1 MFVDRP
7 DSHKTWKLRQFCMI
21 SIRHKIIF
29 EIFVADRGI
38 LSPLG
43 EFLKRNGRVKR
54 LLPVSWKYLTG
65 DSFERAGGMGFSIV
79 EGRSEVRMHGYAPG
93 RYSRLFRPHSLATN
107 NHLLVGDTSP
117 LHMIGVL
124 PWCRSSSFPS
134 FSNCGP

>member
-93 RYSRLFRPHSLATN
+93 RYSRLSRPHSLATN

-124 PWCRSSSFPS
+124 PWCRSFFPS